1 MTMNERTFDP
11 ETAAYVSLATFRRNG
26 KEVRTPVWIAGSGG
40 RYYGFSAGNAGKVKR
55 IRANPRIRLAACDAA
70 GRVRSPRGDR
80 HRAARVANEPE
91 VVARAYVLLRGKY
104 GWRMQVL
111 DFFARLTGRH
121 ARRAIIGIDSWNL
134 TS

>member
-70 GRVRSPRGDR
+70 GRVRSPWGATGTVPRVSRTNPRSSRVPTSCCAGNTAGVCR
-80 HRAARVANEPE
+80 CSISSRA
-91 VVARAYVLLRGKY
+91 
-104 GWRMQVL
+104 
-111 DFFARLTGRH
+111 
-121 ARRAIIGIDSWNL
+121 
-134 TS
+134 